1 MAIQWAQGFIAGHNI
16 YTNASPPSSNA
27 VPSKPAVLIPL
38 LDSYCEAPPQSP
50 LVAALINITKNL
62 GGQQNDGRTAKQAGR
77 KAQGTAQHS
86 RITPRIAGEQQRH
99 GRATPHP
106 RLGPIRLPLSRHA
119 VDVRSGRRGAGAR
132 KYSPDS
138 SNSQG
143 SAM

>member
-62 GGQQNDGRTAKQAGR
+62 GGSKMTVVPQSKPEEKPKAPLNTPGPRRESQA
-77 KAQGTAQHS
+77 
-86 RITPRIAGEQQRH
+86 
-99 GRATPHP
+99 
-106 RLGPIRLPLSRHA
+106 
-119 VDVRSGRRGAGAR
+119 
-132 KYSPDS
+132 
-138 SNSQG
+138 SNSDMAARRLTPASDLYDFHLAG
-143 SAM
+143 TR